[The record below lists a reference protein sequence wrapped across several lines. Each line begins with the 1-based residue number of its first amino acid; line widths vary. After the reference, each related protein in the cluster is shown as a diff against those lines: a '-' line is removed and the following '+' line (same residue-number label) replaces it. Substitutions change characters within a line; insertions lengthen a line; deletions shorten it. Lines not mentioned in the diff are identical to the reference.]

1 MINTSTGDGPRSGA
15 DRAAHE
21 RSVGLSVAEIAAML
35 QAQLGQVLLG
45 VIVGKNARTLARWA
59 HATVRPPQASE
70 KLLRDTFQVL
80 EILCSVHLADVARA
94 WFMGMN
100 PEPGDAAPAEPLSE
114 GRSRQVV
121 AAARSSVAAA

>member
-1 MINTSTGDGPRSGA
+1 M
-15 DRAAHE
+15 
-21 RSVGLSVAEIAAML
+21 GLSVAEIAAML

-59 HATVRPPQASE
+59 HAKVRPPQASE

-80 EILCSVHLADVARA
+80 EILCSVHSSDVARA

-100 PEPGDAAPAEPLSE
+100 PELGDASPAEALSE
-114 GRSRQVV
+114 GRSRQVM
-121 AAARSSVAAA
+121 AAARSYMAAA

>member
-1 MINTSTGDGPRSGA
+1 MISTSTGDGSRSGA

-21 RSVGLSVAEIAAML
+21 RSVGLSVAEIAAVL
-35 QAQLGQVLLG
+35 QAQLGQALLG

-59 HATVRPPQASE
+59 HAAVRPPHASE

-80 EILCSVHLADVARA
+80 EILSSVHSPDVARA

-100 PEPGDAAPAEPLSE
+100 PELGDASPAEALSE
-114 GRSRQVV
+114 GRSREVM
-121 AAARSSVAAA
+121 AAARSYVDLG

>member
-1 MINTSTGDGPRSGA
+1 MINTSTGDASRSGA
-15 DRAAHE
+15 DRTAHE
-21 RSVGLSVAEIAAML
+21 RSVGLGVSEIAAEL

-59 HATVRPPQASE
+59 HATVRPPHASE

-80 EILCSVHLADVARA
+80 EILCSVHSPDVVRA

-100 PEPGDAAPAEPLSE
+100 PELGDASPAEALLK
-114 GRSRQVV
+114 GRSREVMAAARAYV
-121 AAARSSVAAA
+121 AAA

>member
-1 MINTSTGDGPRSGA
+1 MINTSTVDGSRSGA

-59 HATVRPPQASE
+59 HSTVRPPQASE

-80 EILCSVHLADVARA
+80 EILCSVHSPDVARA
-94 WFMGMN
+94 WVMGLN
-100 PEPGDAAPAEPLSE
+100 PELGDASPAEALSE
-114 GRSRQVV
+114 GRSREVM
-121 AAARSSVAAA
+121 AAARSYAAAA

>member
-1 MINTSTGDGPRSGA
+1 MINSSTGDGSRSGA
-15 DRAAHE
+15 DHAAHE
-21 RSVGLSVAEIAAML
+21 RSVGLSVAEIAAEL
-35 QAQLGQVLLG
+35 QAQLGQALLG

-80 EILCSVHLADVARA
+80 EILCLVHSADVVRA

-100 PEPGDAAPAEPLSE
+100 PDLGDASPAEALSE
-114 GRSRQVV
+114 GRSREVM
-121 AAARSSVAAA
+121 AAARSYVAAA

>member
-1 MINTSTGDGPRSGA
+1 MINTSTGHGSRSGA

-21 RSVGLSVAEIAAML
+21 RSVGLGVAEIAAEL

-59 HATVRPPQASE
+59 HATVRPPHASE

-80 EILCSVHLADVARA
+80 DILRSVHSPDVVRA

-100 PEPGDAAPAEPLSE
+100 PELGDASPAEALSD
-114 GRSRQVV
+114 GRSREVM
-121 AAARSSVAAA
+121 AAARSYTAAG